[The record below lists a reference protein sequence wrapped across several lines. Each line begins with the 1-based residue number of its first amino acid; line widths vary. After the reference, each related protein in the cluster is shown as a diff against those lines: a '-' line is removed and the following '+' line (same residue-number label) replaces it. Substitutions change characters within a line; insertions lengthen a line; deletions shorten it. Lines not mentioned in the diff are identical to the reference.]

1 MNGGNYLKWKFFR
14 ADVRWLPS
22 ACYDQLARLSFN
34 AKLLDESRQLLQVRP
49 RGTPRDHGALMKL
62 AAVKVDYN
70 IYIYLYIYRENHE

>member
-1 MNGGNYLKWKFFR
+1 MVVTIWNGSFLG

-70 IYIYLYIYRENHE
+70 LSLSLCIYIYIYR